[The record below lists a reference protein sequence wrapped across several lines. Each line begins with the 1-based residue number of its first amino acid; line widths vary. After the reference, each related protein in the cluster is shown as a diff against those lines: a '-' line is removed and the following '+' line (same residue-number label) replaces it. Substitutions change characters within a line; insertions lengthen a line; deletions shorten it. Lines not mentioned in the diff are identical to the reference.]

1 VNIEE
6 HLHQSAFHT
15 EQHRLKFHILVV
27 ARQFDALARR
37 ILKPHGVTPPQ
48 YNVLR
53 ILRGQKG
60 RPLAIQSV
68 AERMIDPASN
78 ISRIVDKL
86 VDKKWVQRTPCKN
99 DRRRADVSILPLGQ
113 TLLQGLDE
121 PMNRLFAGSMAN
133 LDDKAVLTLNAHLEK
148 VLDNTDD
155 LLNQF

>member
-1 VNIEE
+1 
-6 HLHQSAFHT
+6 
-15 EQHRLKFHILVV
+15 
-27 ARQFDALARR
+27 
-37 ILKPHGVTPPQ
+37 LKPHGVTPPQ